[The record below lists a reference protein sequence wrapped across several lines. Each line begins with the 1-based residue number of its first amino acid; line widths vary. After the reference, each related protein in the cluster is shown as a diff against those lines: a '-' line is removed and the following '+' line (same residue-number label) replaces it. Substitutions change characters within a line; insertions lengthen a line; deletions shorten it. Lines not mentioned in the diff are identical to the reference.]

1 MQKGSNEPHHSSLS
15 KFVVRQERIR
25 WSSTLIVFALLSG
38 IVFSITSGCSA
49 MRISRSST
57 LGRTV
62 KTIDTP
68 FVSFVEPNGI
78 ERLIPIPAEGLV
90 LADLLNQHT
99 SFATQRS
106 VSIPRSNSLQGNS
119 QEAPAT
125 TMTDLSATEA
135 LAKNLFTALEDS
147 EFNLQDSLVQQKQKE
162 LLAKIEP
169 LLTSNP
175 DSSKTASDVLEAY
188 VQRMQETNRFE
199 SFVTYFNSI
208 QSKNS
213 TRYPTDQSPRI
224 LTLGAGQGGSI
235 VDQQI
240 ILTRR
245 NGERLLLNA
254 NSLHSTPLGS
264 ILLANGDRVTLSYEA
279 DYTENFNP
287 DASARTSNRVVITGL
302 SQSAGQAIEL
312 EQQANALELYDRHAS
327 PYSNL
332 LVLTRIDGLGRVEHH
347 LLPTLDTI
355 ADTATAIDGTRFER
369 LNRNKLR
376 LLQLQDGDIVEFAN
390 LELHPIIVR
399 SRIEHRQLQLEALT
413 NTSTHRKHHNMTS
426 NRLHPRS
433 P

>member
-1 MQKGSNEPHHSSLS
+1 MMQKGSNEPHHSSLS
-15 KFVVRQERIR
+15 NCVVRHQRIR

-264 ILLANGDRVTLSYEA
+264 ILLADGDRVILSYET

-287 DASARTSNRVVITGL
+287 DASARKFESSRHHGTQPERWTSHRTRTTGQRARTL
-302 SQSAGQAIEL
+302 
-312 EQQANALELYDRHAS
+312 RS
-327 PYSNL
+327 PCK
-332 LVLTRIDGLGRVEHH
+332 
-347 LLPTLDTI
+347 P
-355 ADTATAIDGTRFER
+355 
-369 LNRNKLR
+369 
-376 LLQLQDGDIVEFAN
+376 LLQSSSTYP
-390 LELHPIIVR
+390 HRWPWT
-399 SRIEHRQLQLEALT
+399 SRTSPATDSRHHRG
-413 NTSTHRKHHNMTS
+413 HRHR
-426 NRLHPRS
+426 NRRHTIRTFKPK
-433 P
+433 